1 MLMQVDPGLLRLT
14 GGFIA
19 DVTAGTMRRA
29 DVLIAGDR
37 IQAVGDAAD
46 AEGAVTLD
54 VSGRVVV
61 PGYIESHTHFS
72 VVNPAEYAG
81 VLLRSGTTAAVVD
94 ALPLMMLARP
104 ERLPDL
110 LERLG
115 ALPLRMRHL
124 IRLSPQSFSDDSR
137 FRLDVV
143 RRLWRLPSA
152 AAVGEV
158 TRWVDV
164 LRGDP
169 DLRTKIRAA
178 REDGRKVEGHA
189 PGASYERLTALAEA
203 GFTSCHEAITASEV
217 EDRFRAGLV
226 PMLRHSPIRPD
237 LPALLKAVRERP
249 ELLDVVMLNVDGP
262 TPLWVAERG
271 YLDYLMRIAI
281 DEGIPPMAVLRMVT
295 RNPARYFGFDDL
307 GEIAPGKRADL
318 NVLAD
323 LSQPTPLLTIA
334 GGRVVAR
341 EGHLTEPIPHVPM
354 ADDLEPSTLPRLP
367 ADALVETTTTGPGM
381 RLINDVITEAVS
393 PADGAAGGLHTVL
406 VDRHGRWITRT
417 RLHGFASRLGGLA
430 TTFCSSF
437 GDATVVGDSPPDM
450 AAALARLADDGG
462 GLVVVEAGRELLRLP
477 FEDRLYSRQPWEAV
491 VDANRRFDALMR
503 ERGYGFGD
511 PLFSLLFL
519 SFDSLPWIRL
529 TSRGVW
535 DVRGQRVVTP
545 AVAL

>member
-1 MLMQVDPGLLRLT
+1 
-14 GGFIA
+14 
-19 DVTAGTMRRA
+19 
-29 DVLIAGDR
+29 
-37 IQAVGDAAD
+37 
-46 AEGAVTLD
+46 
-54 VSGRVVV
+54 
-61 PGYIESHTHFS
+61 
-72 VVNPAEYAG
+72 
-81 VLLRSGTTAAVVD
+81 VVD

-137 FRLDVV
+137 FHLDVV

-164 LRGDP
+164 LRGDR
-169 DLRTKIRAA
+169 DLRMKIRAA
-178 REDGRKVEGHA
+178 REDGRRVEGHA
-189 PGASYERLTALAEA
+189 PGASYERLAALAEA
-203 GFTSCHEAITASEV
+203 GFTSCHEAITAAEV

-237 LPALLKAVRERP
+237 LPELLQAVRGRP
-249 ELLDVVMLNVDGP
+249 ERLDVVMLNVDGP

-271 YLDYLMRIAI
+271 YLDHLMQIALG
-281 DEGIPPMAVLRMVT
+281 EGIPPMAVLRMVT
-295 RNPARYFGFDDL
+295 KNPARYFGFEDL

-323 LSQPTPLLTIA
+323 LAQPTPLLTIA
-334 GGRVVAR
+334 GGHVAAR
-341 EGHLTEPIPHVPM
+341 GGQLTAPIPHVAM
-354 ADDLEPSTLPRLP
+354 ADDLEPPTLPRIP
-367 ADALVETTTTGPGM
+367 AEALIETRSTGPGI
-381 RLINDVITEAVS
+381 RLMNDVITEAVA
-393 PADGAAGGLHTVL
+393 PADASAGGLHAAL
-406 VDRHGRWITRT
+406 VDRHGRWVARA
-417 RLHGFASRLGGLA
+417 RLHGFAARLGGLA

-437 GDATVVGDSPPDM
+437 GDATVVGDSAQDM
-450 AAALARLADDGG
+450 AGALARLAGDGG
-462 GLVVVEAGRELLRLP
+462 GLVVVEDGRELLRLP

-491 VDANRRFDALMR
+491 VEANRRFDALMR
-503 ERGYGFGD
+503 ERGYRFQD

-535 DVRGQRVVTP
+535 DVRTQTVLAPP
-545 AVAL
+545 ARR